1 MNVIIEPNKYFALLW
16 KIKLMTE
23 LQGQL
28 RRAKIINVPHYDAVN
43 DRFVFDDG
51 KTVANNDPMFA
62 RFKWA

>member
-1 MNVIIEPNKYFALLW
+1 MS
-16 KIKLMTE
+16 E

-28 RRAKIINVPHYDAVN
+28 RRAKVINVPHYEPQG

-51 KTVANNDPMFA
+51 KVVSNSDPMFS

>member
-1 MNVIIEPNKYFALLW
+1 
-16 KIKLMTE
+16 MTE